1 MNNRLDTLT
10 ALIRL
15 IEDPDLQVFN
25 HVKNELLLIGDEALP
40 ALESA
45 WQKNNFGDEFQ
56 IRTQS
61 IIEEIHRSALKNE
74 LIQWIKSEEK
84 DLLLGSIIV
93 SKHHDTYLEDS
104 LVQQTIQMLRRD
116 IWLEFNDY
124 QTSFEQIKIFNRIFL
139 VFINFNA

>member
-45 WQKNNFGDEFQ
+45 WQKIILGMNF
-56 IRTQS
+56 
-61 IIEEIHRSALKNE
+61 K
-74 LIQWIKSEEK
+74 
-84 DLLLGSIIV
+84 
-93 SKHHDTYLEDS
+93 
-104 LVQQTIQMLRRD
+104 
-116 IWLEFNDY
+116 
-124 QTSFEQIKIFNRIFL
+124 FEHNPL
-139 VFINFNA
+139 

>member
-61 IIEEIHRSALKNE
+61 IIEEIHRSALKN
-74 LIQWIKSEEK
+74 
-84 DLLLGSIIV
+84 
-93 SKHHDTYLEDS
+93 
-104 LVQQTIQMLRRD
+104 
-116 IWLEFNDY
+116 
-124 QTSFEQIKIFNRIFL
+124 
-139 VFINFNA
+139 

>member
-1 MNNRLDTLT
+1 VNNRVDTLK

-15 IEDPDLQVFN
+15 IEDPDLHVFN
-25 HVKNELLLIGDEALP
+25 HVKNELLIIGDEALP

-45 WQKNNFGDEFQ
+45 WHKNNFGDEFQ
-56 IRTQS
+56 IRIQS

-93 SKHHDTYLEDS
+93 S
-104 LVQQTIQMLRRD
+104 
-116 IWLEFNDY
+116 
-124 QTSFEQIKIFNRIFL
+124 
-139 VFINFNA
+139 